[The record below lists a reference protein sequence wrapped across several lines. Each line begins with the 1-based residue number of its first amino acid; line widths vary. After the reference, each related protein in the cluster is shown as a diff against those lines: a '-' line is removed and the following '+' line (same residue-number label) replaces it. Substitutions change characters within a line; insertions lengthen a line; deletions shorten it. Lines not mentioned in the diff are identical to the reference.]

1 MTPFH
6 ILQVAPEVIDRVP
19 GAYAHFVLPFC
30 VGIVFCICWLGVGLV
45 RVLANLS
52 SSDRKAL
59 LLSLINPKTL
69 WKDIKDVFCDC
80 LLHLK
85 IWQRKPLLGYMHSA
99 IAFGWFLII
108 ILGHLEVWLFAPRH
122 LYLDNGALFY
132 PIFYRYFIW
141 VNPEHTTLRGSL
153 FFFLMDLCLLY
164 ILSGIGLAI
173 FKRFRSRL
181 LGMKH
186 TTKPSLMDR
195 VALFSLWGIFPLRL
209 LAESFTADLAGGSFL
224 TLPANALLRFLFGN
238 NLYYLPWWW
247 AYSVCLGLFF
257 VSLPFSRYMHILT
270 EPLLILLRNAGI
282 KVRHPRKGYAEAE
295 IYACSS
301 CGLCIDACPMNVQK
315 KNLRFSSVYF
325 IRFLRR
331 HNEKKINRIA
341 DKCLQCGKCLALC
354 PVGVDSPAIR
364 RRQRAAYNDVLPFDY
379 SPLKAPAPQGAVPG
393 KVMYF
398 AGCMSHLT
406 PRIIKAVLKVFREAG
421 EDFVFADE
429 NGGLCCGRPLLLA
442 GKDRAAKTV
451 IEANRKMI
459 MESGCSTLVLSCPI
473 CLKVFKEEYK
483 LQGIEVLHYTEYMNR
498 LVAQGRLTLMKGE
511 GSYVYHDPCELG
523 RGCGIYDAPRRLVG
537 SVGEL
542 RKAEKEGDESVCCGG
557 SLGSLTLSYEDR
569 KKITAGALDNLL
581 ANHPDRIVTACPL
594 CLKTFS
600 DASSD
605 VPVVDIAELVA
616 DSITRI

>member
-1 MTPFH
+1 MTVPFL
-6 ILQVAPEVIDRVP
+6 ISQVSSPEIIDRIP
-19 GAYAHFVLPFC
+19 GAYDHFVLPFC
-30 VGIVFCICWLGVGLV
+30 IGMVFCLCWLGVGLV

-52 SSDRKAL
+52 SSDRKDL
-59 LLSLINPKTL
+59 LLSFLNPKIL
-69 WKDIKDVFCDC
+69 WKDIKDIFCDC

-99 IAFGWFLII
+99 IALGWFLLIV
-108 ILGHLEVWLFAPRH
+108 LGHLEVWLFAPRH

-141 VNPEHTTLRGSL
+141 MNPGHTTLRGSL

-164 ILSGIGLAI
+164 VLSGIALAV
-173 FKRFRSRL
+173 FKRFRSKL

-195 VALFSLWGIFPLRL
+195 VALYSLWGIFPLRL

-224 TLPANALLRFLFGN
+224 TLPANALLRYLFGE
-238 NLYYLPWWW
+238 NLYFLPWWW
-247 AYSVCLGLFF
+247 AYSICLGLFF
-257 VSLPFSRYMHILT
+257 VSLPFTRYMHILT
-270 EPLLILLRNAGI
+270 EPLLIVMRNAGI
-282 KVRHPRKGYAEAE
+282 KVRHPRKGFAEAE

-301 CGLCIDACPMNVQK
+301 CGLCLDACPMNVQK

-364 RRQRAAYNDVLPFDY
+364 RRQRAAGNDPLPFDY
-379 SPLKAPAPQGAVPG
+379 SALKSPVPAGGEG

-406 PRIIKAVLKVFREAG
+406 PRIIKAVLEVFRKAG
-421 EDFVFADE
+421 EEFVFADE
-429 NGGLCCGRPLLLA
+429 DGGICCGRPLMLA
-442 GKDRAAKTV
+442 GKDRAAREV

-459 MESGCSTLVLSCPI
+459 LESGCTTLVLSCPI
-473 CLKVFKEEYK
+473 CLKVFREEYN
-483 LQGIEVLHYTEYMNR
+483 LDGIEILHYTEYMDR
-498 LVAQGRLTLMKGE
+498 LASRGRIIIDRKAV
-511 GSYVYHDPCELG
+511 SYVYHDPCELG
-523 RGCGIYDAPRRLVG
+523 RGCGIYDAPRRLVEA
-537 SVGEL
+537 SGEL
-542 RKAEKEGDESVCCGG
+542 RKAGKEGDESVCCGG
-557 SLGSLTLSYEDR
+557 SLGSLTLNYEDR
-569 KKITAGALDNLL
+569 GKITAGALENLL
-581 ANHPDRIVTACPL
+581 ANNPDRIVTACPL

-600 DASSD
+600 DATPG

-616 DSITRI
+616 GDTV

>member
-1 MTPFH
+1 M
-6 ILQVAPEVIDRVP
+6 
-19 GAYAHFVLPFC
+19 
-30 VGIVFCICWLGVGLV
+30 
-45 RVLANLS
+45 
-52 SSDRKAL
+52 
-59 LLSLINPKTL
+59 
-69 WKDIKDVFCDC
+69 
-80 LLHLK
+80 
-85 IWQRKPLLGYMHSA
+85 
-99 IAFGWFLII
+99 
-108 ILGHLEVWLFAPRH
+108 
-122 LYLDNGALFY
+122 
-132 PIFYRYFIW
+132 
-141 VNPEHTTLRGSL
+141 
-153 FFFLMDLCLLY
+153 
-164 ILSGIGLAI
+164 
-173 FKRFRSRL
+173 
-181 LGMKH
+181 
-186 TTKPSLMDR
+186 
-195 VALFSLWGIFPLRL
+195 
-209 LAESFTADLAGGSFL
+209 
-224 TLPANALLRFLFGN
+224 
-238 NLYYLPWWW
+238 PWWW
-247 AYSVCLGLFF
+247 AYSICLGLFF

-270 EPLLILLRNAGI
+270 EPLLILMRNAGI
-282 KVRHPRKGYAEAE
+282 KVRHPRKGFAEAE

-364 RRQRAAYNDVLPFDY
+364 RRQRAAYNGVLPFEY
-379 SPLKAPAPQGAVPG
+379 SALKYPVPKDMSAAGKEPVTGSMGPSSEGKAATGG

-406 PRIIKAVLKVFREAG
+406 PRIVKAVLEVFRKAG

-429 NGGLCCGRPLLLA
+429 DGGLCCGRPLLLA
-442 GKDRAAKTV
+442 GKDRAAKAV

-459 MESGCSTLVLSCPI
+459 MDSGCGTLVLSCPI
-473 CLKVFKEEYK
+473 CLKVFKEEYG
-483 LQGIEVLHYTEYMNR
+483 LQGIEVLHYTEYMDR
-498 LVAQGRLTLMKGE
+498 LVTQGRITLRKGE

-523 RGCGIYDAPRRLVG
+523 RGCGIYEAPRRLVS

-569 KKITAGALDNLL
+569 LRITSGALDNLL
-581 ANHPDRIVTACPL
+581 VNHPDRIVTACPL

-600 DASSD
+600 DASSY

-616 DSITRI
+616 SSAGIPEI